1 MQKQRRVRIAAFAAL
16 MLVAG
21 RCAMADSVD
30 DYVRQQMREKHIPG
44 AVLIELKDGKIRKQ
58 QAYGVANTELNVPT
72 HTDQVFLVASI
83 TKVFVATAVF
93 QLVQGGKL
101 HLDDKITQLLPG
113 LPDAWK
119 DITVLNC
126 LSHTSGIP
134 DIVRYKPGG
143 FQWLAGTQEEA
154 LKLLSTMP
162 LEHKPGEKSGYNGT
176 EFLIVKMIVEKAS
189 GMRLQDFLAKRIFEP
204 LHMESARYGDT
215 LDIIP
220 NRVSLYTAY
229 TPSVDRT
236 VAFDRWDDLVV
247 ANGKIWNYR
256 VPYPEWLYGAAG
268 LNISALDLAKF
279 DAALSQGTLLSK
291 DSLVQMW
298 TPYRLTNGEL
308 GRFTAGWMTRMWNG
322 HRLVFHL
329 GGDLV
334 EYAHLIDEGI
344 SVIWLTNLDPSN
356 PYDIVSGI
364 LERTSH

>member
-1 MQKQRRVRIAAFAAL
+1 MLIKRVRIVPLVVL
-16 MLVAG
+16 MLVAA
-21 RCAMADSVD
+21 RCTLADSVD
-30 DYVRQQMREKHIPG
+30 DYVRQQMKEKHIPG
-44 AVLIELKDGKIRKQ
+44 AVLIELKDGKILKQ
-58 QAYGVANTELNVPT
+58 QSYGVANVELNVPMR
-72 HTDQVFLVASI
+72 DGNAFLVASI

-93 QLVQGGKL
+93 LLVQEGKL
-101 HLDDKITQLLPG
+101 GLDDKVTQVISG
-113 LPDAWK
+113 LPEAWS
-119 DITVLNC
+119 DVTVLNC
-126 LSHTSGIP
+126 LSHTTGIP

-154 LKLLSTMP
+154 LKLLSSMP

-176 EFLIVKMIVEKAS
+176 EFLIVKMIVEKVS

-220 NRVSLYTAY
+220 NRASLYTAY
-229 TPSVDRT
+229 SPSVDRS

-247 ANGKIWNYR
+247 SDNKIWNYR

-279 DAALSQGTLLSK
+279 DAALSQGTLLTK
-291 DSLVQMW
+291 GSLEQMW
-298 TPYRLTNGEL
+298 TTYQLTNGEL

-322 HRLVFHL
+322 HKLVFHL

-334 EYAHLIDEGI
+334 MYAHIPDEGI

-356 PYDIVSGI
+356 PYEIVSGI
-364 LERTSH
+364 LQQMSH